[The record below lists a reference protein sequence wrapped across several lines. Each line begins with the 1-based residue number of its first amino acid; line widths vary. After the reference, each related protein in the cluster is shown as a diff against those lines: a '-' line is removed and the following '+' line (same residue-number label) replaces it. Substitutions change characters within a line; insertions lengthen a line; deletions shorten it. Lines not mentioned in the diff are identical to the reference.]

1 MKTLL
6 TMCLLF
12 TCVASY
18 RDGAR
23 ENSCY
28 DHSIIHENSEIVP
41 CVPPPAREPCPYFL
55 NIREV
60 VDEGT
65 LELGNETVTDYQC
78 GKIYGSKHIQ
88 AREVMTFLT
97 LNNLLQCHNQGC
109 ILTHSIARIVQT

>member
-1 MKTLL
+1 
-6 TMCLLF
+6 MCLLF

-28 DHSIIHENSEIVP
+28 DHSIIHENSEVVS
-41 CVPPPAREPCPYFL
+41 CVPRTCPYFL

-65 LELGNETVTDYQC
+65 LELGNDTVTDYQC
-78 GKIYGSKHIQ
+78 GKTYGSKYIQ
-88 AREVMTFLT
+88 VREVMTFLT
-97 LNNLLQCHNQGC
+97 LNNLLD
-109 ILTHSIARIVQT
+109 